1 MEDYEL
7 QEVEFWRKLE
17 EESMSRSAMLR
28 RSAAAAFGLTILSS
42 PATAWATR
50 AVGEEALTADGTPL
64 KKLIAAAKKEGR
76 LNVIAL
82 PHDWANYGQMIS
94 TFKSK
99 YGLAMTEDNPNGSSA
114 QENQAIRSLKGD
126 SRAPDVVDVGP
137 SFAVAGA
144 NEGLYRP
151 YKVAKY
157 ATIPKSMKDAR
168 ARWYGDYWGA
178 IAIGYNA
185 NIVKPA
191 PRSFKDL
198 LKPAYKNKVAL
209 NGNPLSSNSAVS
221 GVFAAALANG
231 GSVNDVGPGIE
242 FFHKLKQAGNFIPV
256 DGTPQTVASGQ
267 TPIVIDWDYLNLA
280 YKKEFPAVHWTT
292 IVPSDGVYGSFYC
305 QAVNATAPHPN
316 AARLWMEF
324 LYSDQGQLIWLKGY
338 SHPARFRD
346 LVKHKKVP
354 AALIKALPSSKVYN
368 KVKFATPAQ
377 QDRAKAKIAAG
388 WPSI

>member
-17 EESMSRSAMLR
+17 EESMSRSSMLR
-28 RSAAAAFGLTILSS
+28 RSAAAAVGLTILSS

-64 KKLIAAAKKEGR
+64 KKLIAAAKKEGH

-99 YGLAMTEDNPNGSSA
+99 YGLAMTEDNPNGNSA

-191 PRSFKDL
+191 PKSFKDL

-280 YKKEFPAVHWTT
+280 YKKEFPAVRWTT
-292 IVPSDGVYGSFYC
+292 VVPSDGVYGSFYC

-316 AARLWMEF
+316 AAKLWMEF

-354 AALIKALPSSKVYN
+354 AALLKALPSSKLYN